1 MKPSSPS
8 PAIRQKSRWLLIP
21 LGLLLLNAG
30 CHREE
35 TPTATTT
42 LPPVVVTIAPVETH
56 GLTATEEVVGTVRAQ
71 LHSAVEAKLTSR
83 IEAFLVVPGQTVH
96 RGDTLVTLDLREMTA
111 RMDSAVALRD
121 QATRDFER
129 TRKLVKDGAAT
140 AAELDALQ
148 ARQRVAA
155 AAVVEAETQLAH
167 TRVMAPFDGVITR
180 KLADVGDL
188 ATPGRPLV
196 EMEDPARL
204 RFEADLPEAL
214 LDRVQMGVKL
224 PVHIPSLKNALE
236 GVISELAPVA
246 ESVSR
251 TFLVKF
257 DLPAVPG
264 LRAGQFGRV
273 AVPTGE
279 SSVAHVP
286 ASAVLQRGQL
296 EYVFV
301 VDHNIARLRIIRTG
315 KHFGSDVE
323 VVSGLETAERIVA
336 TDPGKLRD
344 GQPVEVRP

>member
-1 MKPSSPS
+1 MKPPTPL
-8 PAIRQKSRWLLIP
+8 PATRQKSRWLLLP
-21 LGLLLLNAG
+21 LGLLWLNAG

-35 TPTATTT
+35 PPTPTTK
-42 LPPVVVTIAPVETH
+42 LPPVVVTLASVETH

-83 IEAFLVVPGQTVH
+83 IEAFLVVPGQTVR
-96 RGDTLVTLDLREMTA
+96 RGDPLVTLDLREMTA

-167 TRVMAPFDGVITR
+167 TRVVAPFEGIITR

-196 EMEDPARL
+196 EMEDPTRL

-214 LDRVQMGVKL
+214 LDRVQLGTKL
-224 PVHIPSLKNALE
+224 PVHIPSLKYALE

-257 DLPAVPG
+257 DLPTVPR

-279 SSVAHVP
+279 TSVAHVP
-286 ASAVLQRGQL
+286 ARAVLQRGQL
-296 EYVFV
+296 EYVLV
-301 VDHNIARLRIIRTG
+301 VERSTARLRIIRTG
-315 KHFGSDVE
+315 KHFGNDVE
-323 VVSGLETAERIVA
+323 VVSGLEAAERIVA
-336 TDPGKLRD
+336 TDPGRLQD